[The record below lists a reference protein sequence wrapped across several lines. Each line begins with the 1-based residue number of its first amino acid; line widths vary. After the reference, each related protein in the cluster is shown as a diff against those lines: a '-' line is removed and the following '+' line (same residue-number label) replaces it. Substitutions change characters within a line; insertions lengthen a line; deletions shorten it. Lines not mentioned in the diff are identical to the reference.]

1 MMECTLCKVCF
12 GPEWL
17 LYIAGGLL
25 AIWFF
30 MEKGKFKPFLSSL
43 GFALIVAFFLR
54 GLLME
59 PYGIPSPSM
68 VPTMLIGD
76 YLYVSKLSYGYS
88 KHSFPFL
95 IPNIGDGTR
104 LFGDQPNRGDVVV
117 FKLPPDNCVM
127 YIKRLIGMP
136 GDTIQ
141 MIHGIIYINGE
152 PLPQRPIE
160 NFMLDDN
167 GTKREVAQ
175 FIETM
180 PNGREYRIIRFN
192 RSSNTD
198 SIIPDGHQHGDNY
211 GPYTVPEG
219 HYFMMGDNRNDSG
232 DSRMHV
238 GPVPYDHLIGQA
250 KFIFFSID
258 SNIFDIIKVW
268 KWHDIVRLRRFFST
282 IQAPIPDQKD
292 A

>member
-1 MMECTLCKVCF
+1 MMECSLCKVCF
-12 GPEWL
+12 GTEWL
-17 LYIAGGLL
+17 LYIALGLL

-59 PYGIPSPSM
+59 PYGIPSGSM
-68 VPTMLIGD
+68 IPTMLVGD

-95 IPNIGDGTR
+95 IPNIGEGKR
-104 LFGDQPNRGDVVV
+104 FLGDQPKHGDVVV

-127 YIKRLIGMP
+127 YIKRLVAMP
-136 GDTIQ
+136 GDTVQ
-141 MIHGIIYINGE
+141 VSNGILYVNGKA
-152 PLPQRPIE
+152 LPQRRIE
-160 NFMLDDN
+160 DFILEEN
-167 GTKREVAQ
+167 GTKKTVAQ

-180 PNGREYRIIRFN
+180 PNGREYRIIRQN
-192 RSSNTD
+192 RVSD
-198 SIIPDGHQHGDNY
+198 EIAPDGNQSGDNY

-282 IQAPIPDQKD
+282 IQAPIPDKKD

>member
-1 MMECTLCKVCF
+1 MMECSLCKVCF

-17 LYIAGGLL
+17 LYIALALL

-59 PYGIPSPSM
+59 PYGIPSGSM
-68 VPTMLIGD
+68 IPTMLVGD

-95 IPNIGDGTR
+95 IPNIGDGKR
-104 LFGDQPNRGDVVV
+104 LFGDQPKHGDVVV

-136 GDTIQ
+136 GDTVQ
-141 MIHGIIYINGE
+141 VVGGITYVNGK
-152 PLPQRPIE
+152 PLPQRRIE
-160 NFMLDDN
+160 DFTLEEHGN
-167 GTKREVAQ
+167 KRMVAQ

-180 PNGREYRIIRFN
+180 PNGREYHIIRYN
-192 RSSNTD
+192 RNSNVD
-198 SIIPDGHQHGDNY
+198 SIIPDGNQLGDNY

-258 SNIFDIIKVW
+258 SNIFDIVKVW
-268 KWHDIVRLRRFFST
+268 KWPDIIRLRRFFST
-282 IQAPIPDQKD
+282 IQAPIPDKKD